1 MLASKLKASATACLH
16 LVGVLGL
23 MACDAASVDRALQS
37 IDGLAAIEHSQQL
50 TAERIVEE
58 VVAQEHGAQ
67 QSAEVH
73 DRFIEWIAPRRG
85 SVARRDVDGAG
96 VPGMHGCD
104 EMHGVVPV

>member
-23 MACDAASVDRALQS
+23 MACDSAGVDRSLQS
-37 IDGLAAIEHSQQL
+37 IDGLAAIEHAQQFA
-50 TAERIVEE
+50 AEHVVEE
-58 VVAQEHGAQ
+58 VVAQEYGAQ
-67 QSAEVH
+67 QSAEMH
-73 DRFIEWIAPRRG
+73 DRFIEWIAPRRR

-96 VPGMHGCD
+96 VSGMHGGD